1 MTMAMRNVIPTYI
14 NVLGGKSIGRRDV
27 PTYTTCASWA
37 CKQNAVVNGVFLLD
51 SVDIQMG
58 QKYVFCMMTIVST
71 VVQESVSSTK
81 V

>member
-14 NVLGGKSIGRRDV
+14 NVLGGKSIGRRDMS
-27 PTYTTCASWA
+27 TYTTCASWA

-58 QKYVFCMMTIVST
+58 
-71 VVQESVSSTK
+71 
-81 V
+81 